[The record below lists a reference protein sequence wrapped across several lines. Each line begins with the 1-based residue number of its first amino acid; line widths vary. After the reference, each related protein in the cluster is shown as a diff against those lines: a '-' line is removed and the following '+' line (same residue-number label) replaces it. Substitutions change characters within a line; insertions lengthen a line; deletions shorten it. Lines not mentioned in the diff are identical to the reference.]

1 MRYFI
6 LFVFNRQLNE
16 WLWENNVYQTL
27 FFGDLNDE
35 ILSKSEKLIFFMLKG
50 STIDHR
56 KLVALA
62 TNSANPKITSM
73 MSSALENGVLH
84 TQDISLIGDALIGMF
99 EEGESSTDLLVKVL
113 KQSKPNLELKK
124 KFINA
129 AINRALEV
137 KADQREM
144 KSLAKDF
151 ERVLSIGG
159 FFVKE

>member
-1 MRYFI
+1 
-6 LFVFNRQLNE
+6 
-16 WLWENNVYQTL
+16 
-27 FFGDLNDE
+27 
-35 ILSKSEKLIFFMLKG
+35 MLKG